1 MLGHVQGGMLGLRT
15 EVDLA
20 GAPGAGETDAD
31 VAGTGRGQGGAK
43 GVGKAGGPTGG
54 HDAPDGAPASL
65 PRPGLCRPWRPLP
78 PCQPE
83 LPEGGAW
90 AVFASARPQ
99 LG

>member
-1 MLGHVQGGMLGLRT
+1 MPGHVQGGMLGLRT

-20 GAPGAGETDAD
+20 GAPGAGEMRRAW
-31 VAGTGRGQGGAK
+31 GRQGAL
-43 GVGKAGGPTGG
+43 TGG

-90 AVFASARPQ
+90 AVFASVRPQ
-99 LG
+99 LR